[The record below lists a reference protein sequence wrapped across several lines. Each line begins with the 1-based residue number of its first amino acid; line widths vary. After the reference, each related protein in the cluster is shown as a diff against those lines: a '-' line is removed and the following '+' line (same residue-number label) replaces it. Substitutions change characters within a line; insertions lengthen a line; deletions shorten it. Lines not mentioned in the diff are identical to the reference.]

1 MQRVWGTVACSR
13 VRFAVY
19 LGSNNGHLATAIP
32 AIGNEVRRKS
42 GRPNKRMQ
50 LTKLRA
56 APVLQAEVPPC
67 APAGQTDGGT
77 ASQLIR
83 SVRQTSGRWSE
94 VTRTAI
100 ITLAMLTS
108 VHWAEAGRDSR
119 GFFVPPTALDV
130 IEESGK
136 LYSSV
141 RYYVREPYPAETTLA
156 FICRNLEERGWR
168 PVTGTALE
176 KYERSSL
183 ESGWDELPGK
193 SGRVVV
199 RIWSARWLDAKG
211 DQVIYTL
218 GYSSPMAEQG
228 LQPVYLL
235 VSALYHD
242 KAVAPLFRAELQKEV
257 DRIRPWLRP

>member
-1 MQRVWGTVACSR
+1 LPETPPQQD
-13 VRFAVY
+13 
-19 LGSNNGHLATAIP
+19 NGATRRGGDQPGANAPTKRP
-32 AIGNEVRRKS
+32 AIGV
-42 GRPNKRMQ
+42 
-50 LTKLRA
+50 
-56 APVLQAEVPPC
+56 VPLY
-67 APAGQTDGGT
+67 D
-77 ASQLIR
+77 
-83 SVRQTSGRWSE
+83 VRQTSGRWSE

-156 FICRNLEERGWR
+156 FICRNLEKRGWR